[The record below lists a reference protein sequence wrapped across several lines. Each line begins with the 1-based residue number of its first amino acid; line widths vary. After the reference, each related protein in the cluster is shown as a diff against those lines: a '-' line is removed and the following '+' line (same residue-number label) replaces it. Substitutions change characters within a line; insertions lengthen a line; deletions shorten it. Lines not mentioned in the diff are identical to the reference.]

1 MRRLFLFLLIIP
13 NLCFS
18 QIDTCKTYKELYST
32 SKALNLEYKKK
43 ISKLDVVILEQDSL
57 VSVKNEILLQKDFIL
72 RNDSLQFD
80 LYNKQIKLLNEN
92 LSIYEKDREKQ
103 GKWHKRFVPGFVV
116 GMIGTVFLI
125 NAINYSLPQ

>member
-18 QIDTCKTYKELYST
+18 QIDTCETYRGLYST
-32 SKALNLEYKKK
+32 SKTLNFEYKKK
-43 ISKLDVVILEQDSL
+43 ISKLDIVILEQDSL
-57 VSVKNEILLQKDFIL
+57 VSVKNEILLQKDFML

-92 LSIYEKDREKQ
+92 LSIYQREREKQ

-116 GMIGTVFLI
+116 GMVGTVFLI
-125 NAINYSLPQ
+125 NAMNYSLPQ